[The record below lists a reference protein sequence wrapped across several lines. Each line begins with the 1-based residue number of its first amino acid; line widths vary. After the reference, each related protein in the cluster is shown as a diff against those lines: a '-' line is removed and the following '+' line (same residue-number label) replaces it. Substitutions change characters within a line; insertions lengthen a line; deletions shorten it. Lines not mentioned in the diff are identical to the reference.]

1 MTVRSIKVGD
11 LFSSKAQTLVNTVN
25 CVGVMGK
32 GIALG
37 FKQRFPQMARDYVA
51 RCDRHEVSLGR
62 PYLYKEVIE
71 PWILNFPTK
80 DHWRA
85 VSRLSDIIDGL
96 QYLGVHYKDWGI
108 TSLAVPPLGCGNG
121 QLDWNVVG
129 PTLYRHLDRLDI
141 PVEMYAPNSTPPQQ
155 LTIEF
160 LTRTNDSGVTS
171 PRSVGARLPPEA
183 IALVS
188 VVSRVTREPHH
199 WPIGRTT
206 FQKIA
211 YFLTEAGMATGLHY
225 ERASYGPFSPE
236 IKPLIGALMNHNIVV
251 ERRRGQMLEISPGP
265 TYLDARALYLDKLRD
280 WTPIIERVA
289 DLILRMPR
297 TRDAE
302 IAATVHFA
310 AKDLQKTGNQQPS
323 EREVFDEVKHWK
335 ARRRPPLDDRAVGDT
350 IRHLNLLGWVDL
362 TPSPELPV
370 GDDEALY
377 A

>member
-265 TYLDARALYLDKLRD
+265 T
-280 WTPIIERVA
+280 
-289 DLILRMPR
+289 
-297 TRDAE
+297 
-302 IAATVHFA
+302 
-310 AKDLQKTGNQQPS
+310 
-323 EREVFDEVKHWK
+323 
-335 ARRRPPLDDRAVGDT
+335 
-350 IRHLNLLGWVDL
+350 
-362 TPSPELPV
+362 
-370 GDDEALY
+370 
-377 A
+377 